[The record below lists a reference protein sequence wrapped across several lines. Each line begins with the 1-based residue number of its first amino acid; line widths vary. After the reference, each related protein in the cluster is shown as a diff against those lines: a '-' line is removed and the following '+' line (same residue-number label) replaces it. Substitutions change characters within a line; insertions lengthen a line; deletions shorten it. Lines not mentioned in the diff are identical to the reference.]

1 MIDYENFKK
10 VIVRIASVA
19 QEKLGGANEDLLAIK
34 LQKDETNAEEK
45 EAKRQNNRQRHANEK
60 NQKKEELDKL
70 REQFK

>member
-34 LQKDETNAEEK
+34 L
-45 EAKRQNNRQRHANEK
+45 
-60 NQKKEELDKL
+60 
-70 REQFK
+70 